1 MADADRDFVARLD
14 AAIKKVESRLAVN
27 RAKFERVDQCD
38 SSAVYDLNRSIGDDL
53 YQLQILKMK
62 REAMGGS
69 LGSGSGSYSHNI
81 PGEG

>member
-14 AAIKKVESRLAVN
+14 AAINKVETRLADK
-27 RAKFERVDQCD
+27 RAKYAGVDQGD
-38 SSAVYDLNRSIGDDL
+38 RSAIYDLNRSIGDDL